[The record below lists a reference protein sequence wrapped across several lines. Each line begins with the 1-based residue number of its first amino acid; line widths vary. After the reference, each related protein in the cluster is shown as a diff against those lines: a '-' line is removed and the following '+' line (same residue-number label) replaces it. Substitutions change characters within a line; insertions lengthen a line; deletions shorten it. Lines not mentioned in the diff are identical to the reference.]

1 MSLIFSAMTEADAH
15 DILAWR
21 YEGVYAAY
29 NTPDTAPDAA
39 GFDYLA
45 ALLDTR
51 SPYFAVRQAGH
62 EAAPPS
68 AFFAYGS
75 ACEVGDVATQ
85 GLAAPYLLRPDGSLT
100 IGLGLRPDLT
110 GQGNGLAL
118 VMAGLGFARE
128 HYHPSLFRLYVYA
141 WNERAIRVYTRADF
155 LAVDEAHSAR
165 PVNRAFIEMTRPAL

>member
-21 YEGVYAAY
+21 YEGVYTAY
-29 NTPDTAPDAA
+29 NTPDTVTGAA

-45 ALLDTR
+45 ELLDSR

-62 EAAPPS
+62 EAAAPS

-75 ACEVGDVATQ
+75 ACEVGDDAALS
-85 GLAAPYLLRPDGSLT
+85 LARPYLLRPDGSLS

-110 GQGNGLAL
+110 GQGHGLAL
-118 VMAGLGFARE
+118 VMAGLAFARE
-128 HYHPSLFRLYVYA
+128 HYHPSLFRLYVYS
-141 WNERAIRVYTRADF
+141 WNERAIRVYRRAGF
-155 LAVDEAHSAR
+155 LAVDEAHGAR
-165 PVNRAFIEMTRPAL
+165 PVSRAFIEMTRPAL